1 MSSLKEIEIP
11 MVKTSLKYLVCAC
24 ASVSMCV
31 FLSELRYFWEQVL
44 GHLMD
49 IVR

>member
-1 MSSLKEIEIP
+1 MSSLNEIEIL

-31 FLSELRYFWEQVL
+31 FLSELRCFWEQVP

-49 IVR
+49 IVH